1 MATYYHRLSF
11 NQSCIIYI
19 HQIAMLQNKIYQNF
33 IKEILK
39 TFFVILFGLTMIAWT
54 VKAVNFLDLIVDNGY
69 STLIYFKY
77 SFLNIFGVLPRFIP
91 LSFLLAL
98 TIFILNQIQ
107 ENEFIIL
114 WTSGV
119 EKIKIINL
127 FFGISI
133 FILFFHLL
141 FSTFLTPLALN
152 KSRLL
157 INKDGL
163 SSFLPTLR
171 VQQFNDSFRGFTF
184 FVQKRTENKIEKV
197 FIHDKANVLKNLT
210 SSGSETNSTTIVA
223 ESGLINDKSLFL
235 FNGQIISNKKDS
247 KTNIIKFERLNLE
260 LDNLKTDTIKSPK
273 MQETSTLKLLS
284 CMKGTQKENFFNCKR
299 DDDALNEIKT
309 VINKRVGIP
318 FYIPIIS
325 LLCSFL
331 LIHNKTKKKNLLNK
345 YSIFC
350 LSFLILLYAE
360 LLVRYTGLYKVIH
373 LLFIFSPL
381 IFVTIFYILLIFKLS
396 KESLKA

>member
-1 MATYYHRLSF
+1 
-11 NQSCIIYI
+11 
-19 HQIAMLQNKIYQNF
+19 MLQNKIYQNF

-98 TIFILNQIQ
+98 TIFILKQIQ
-107 ENEFIIL
+107 ENEFTIL

-127 FFGISI
+127 FFAISI

-141 FSTFLTPLALN
+141 FSAFLTPLALN

-163 SSFLPTLR
+163 SSFFPTLR
-171 VQQFNDSFRGFTF
+171 VQQFNDSFTGFTF
-184 FVQKRTENKIEKV
+184 FVQKRMENKIEKV
-197 FIHDKANVLKNLT
+197 FIHDKANVLKNLAANESDT
-210 SSGSETNSTTIVA
+210 DSTTIVA
-223 ESGLINDKSLFL
+223 ESGLIKEKQLFL
-235 FNGQIISNKKDS
+235 FNGQIISNKKES
-247 KTNIIKFERLNLE
+247 KTNIVKFEQLNLE
-260 LDNLKTDTIKSPK
+260 LDNLKTDTIKLPK
-273 MQETSTLKLLS
+273 MQETSTLKLLA
-284 CMKGTQKENFFNCKR
+284 CIKGTQKENFFNCKR
-299 DDDALNEIKT
+299 DNNALNEIKT
-309 VINKRVGIP
+309 VINKRIVIP
-318 FYIPIIS
+318 FYVPIIS

-331 LIHNKTKKKNLLNK
+331 LIHKKTKKNYFLNK
-345 YSIFC
+345 YSIFF

-360 LLVRYTGLYKVIH
+360 LLVRYTGLYEIIN
-373 LLFIFSPL
+373 LLFLFSPL
-381 IFVTIFYILLIFKLS
+381 ILIIIFYILLIFKLS
-396 KESLKA
+396 KESLQT